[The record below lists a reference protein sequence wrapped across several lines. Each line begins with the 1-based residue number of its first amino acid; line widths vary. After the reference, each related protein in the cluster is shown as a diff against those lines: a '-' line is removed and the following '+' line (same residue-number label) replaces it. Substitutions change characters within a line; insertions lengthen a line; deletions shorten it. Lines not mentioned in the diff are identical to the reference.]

1 MGALRTQEVTISQP
15 PKIRFTES
23 YSVQLFF
30 KENEN
35 FYVHQIEE
43 EAGGRLQVSETPL
56 EGVEPEVKITI
67 NASIDDVLS
76 GRGDVFI
83 DAAQIQVRKNPH
95 CDKDKAMVL
104 LNSLASS
111 F

>member
-1 MGALRTQEVTISQP
+1 MGALRTRDVSISQP
-15 PKIRFTES
+15 PKIRFKES
-23 YSVQLFF
+23 YSLQLFF

-35 FYVHQIEE
+35 FYVHQIED
-43 EAGGRLQVSETPL
+43 EAGARLEVSEEPL
-56 EGVEPEVKITI
+56 EGVVPEVKITI
-67 NASIDDVLS
+67 NASLDDVLS
-76 GRGDVFI
+76 RGDVFI

-104 LNSLASS
+104 LNSLANS